1 MTKTADILVIIVSY
15 NFERWMEK
23 CLGSLQQ
30 SAMPVDVVVIDNAS
44 QDNTTHRIRNEYPW
58 VHLIA
63 NNENLGFGQANNLG
77 LSIAIRQAYKA
88 VFLLNQDAWIEA
100 DVIKLLHQV
109 SEANLTYGILSPKH
123 MTGKGDKLD
132 PGFAHYIHQSAL
144 SATNNTP
151 ITTPFI
157 NAAIWYIPTVV
168 LKEVGGFSP
177 LFYHYGEDKDYVN
190 RLTHHGYQVGFVP
203 TLHGFHDREY
213 RPVTHEK
220 FLHTEYVYLLS
231 EYANPHR
238 SAWMGFAYSVLAG
251 IKKSC
256 LSLCRGKFADA
267 LAYLKIS
274 LRLLCKSREVLRV
287 RKQINTKQPN
297 FLAS

>member
-1 MTKTADILVIIVSY
+1 MTKRAEVLVIIVSY

-23 CLGSLQQ
+23 CLGSLQA
-30 SAMPVDVVVIDNAS
+30 SEMPVDVVVIDNAS
-44 QDNTTHRIRNEYPW
+44 SDNTVSRIRNEYPW

-63 NNENLGFGQANNLG
+63 NNENLGFGKANNIG
-77 LSIAIRQAYKA
+77 LSLALSLSYKA

-109 SEANLTYGILSPKH
+109 SEANPTYGILSPKH

-132 PGFAHYIHQSAL
+132 PGFAHYVEEASTGKGLIQ
-144 SATNNTP
+144 
-151 ITTPFI
+151 TPFI
-157 NAAIWYIPTVV
+157 NAAIWYIPTAV

-190 RLTHHGYQVGFVP
+190 RLTHHGYKVGYID
-203 TLHGFHDREY
+203 TIRGYHDREY

-238 SAWMGFAYSVLAG
+238 SAWMSFAYSVLAG

>member
-23 CLGSLQQ
+23 CLGSLQA
-30 SAMPVDVVVIDNAS
+30 SEMPVDVVVIDNAS
-44 QDNTTHRIRNEYPW
+44 SDNTVSRIRNVYPW

-63 NNENLGFGQANNLG
+63 NKDNLGFGKANNIG
-77 LSIAIRQAYKA
+77 LSLALSLSYKA
-88 VFLLNQDAWIEA
+88 AFLLNQDAWIEA

-109 SEANLTYGILSPKH
+109 SEANPTYGILSPKH

-144 SATNNTP
+144 SATDNTP
-151 ITTPFI
+151 IATPFI

-190 RLTHHGYQVGFVP
+190 RLHFHGYKVGYID
-203 TLHGFHDREY
+203 TIRGYHDREY

-220 FLHTEYVYLLS
+220 FLHTEFVYHLS
-231 EYANPHR
+231 EYANPHH
-238 SAWMGFAYSVLAG
+238 SLWGGFAYSVPAC
-251 IKKSC
+251 IKKS
-256 LSLCRGKFADA
+256 LISLCHGAFSKA

-274 LRLLCKSREVLRV
+274 GKLLSMTSAVKKI
-287 RKQINTKQPN
+287 RKQIIHPHPH
-297 FLAS
+297 FLDS

>member
-1 MTKTADILVIIVSY
+1 M
-15 NFERWMEK
+15 
-23 CLGSLQQ
+23 
-30 SAMPVDVVVIDNAS
+30 
-44 QDNTTHRIRNEYPW
+44 
-58 VHLIA
+58 
-63 NNENLGFGQANNLG
+63 
-77 LSIAIRQAYKA
+77 
-88 VFLLNQDAWIEA
+88 LNQDAWIEA
-100 DVIKLLHQV
+100 NVIKLLHQV
-109 SEANLTYGILSPKH
+109 SEANPTYGILSPKH

-132 PGFAHYIHQSAL
+132 PGFAHYINQSAL
-144 SATNNTP
+144 SATDNTP
-151 ITTPFI
+151 IATPFI
-157 NAAIWYIPTVV
+157 NAAIWYIPTAV

-256 LSLCRGKFADA
+256 LSLCRGGGADA

-287 RKQINTKQPN
+287 RKQIKTKQPN

>member
-1 MTKTADILVIIVSY
+1 MTKKADILVIIVSY
-15 NFERWMEK
+15 NFERWMDK
-23 CLGSLQQ
+23 CLGSLHA
-30 SAMPVDVVVIDNAS
+30 SSMPVDVVVIDNAS
-44 QDNTTHRIRNEYPW
+44 SDNTVSRIRNEYPW

-63 NNENLGFGQANNLG
+63 NKDNLGFGKANNIG
-77 LSIAIRQAYKA
+77 LSLALSLSYKA

-100 DVIKLLHQV
+100 DVIKLLHQI
-109 SEANLTYGILSPKH
+109 SEANPTYGILSPKH

-144 SATNNTP
+144 SATDNTP
-151 ITTPFI
+151 IATPFI
-157 NAAIWYIPTVV
+157 NAAIWYLPTEVV
-168 LKEVGGFSP
+168 KAVGGFSP

-190 RLTHHGYQVGFVP
+190 RLHFHGYKVGYID
-203 TLHGFHDREY
+203 TIRGYHDREY
-213 RPVTHEK
+213 RPVTREK
-220 FLHTEYVYLLS
+220 YLRTEFVYHLS

-238 SAWMGFAYSVLAG
+238 SMWGGFAYSVLAG

>member
-1 MTKTADILVIIVSY
+1 MTKRAEVLVIIVSY

-44 QDNTTHRIRNEYPW
+44 SDNTVSRIRNEYPW

-63 NNENLGFGQANNLG
+63 NKDNLGFGKANNIG
-77 LSIAIRQAYKA
+77 LSLALSLSYKA

-109 SEANLTYGILSPKH
+109 SEANPTYGILSPKH
-123 MTGKGDKLD
+123 MTGKGDNLD
-132 PGFAHYIHQSAL
+132 PGFDHYIHQSAL
-144 SATNNTP
+144 SATDNTP
-151 ITTPFI
+151 IATPFI
-157 NAAIWYIPTVV
+157 NAAIWYIPTAV

-190 RLTHHGYQVGFVP
+190 RLHFHGYKVGYID
-203 TLHGFHDREY
+203 TIRGYHDREY
-213 RPVTHEK
+213 RPVTREK
-220 FLHTEYVYLLS
+220 YLRTEFVYHLS

-238 SAWMGFAYSVLAG
+238 SMWGGFAYSVLAG

>member
-1 MTKTADILVIIVSY
+1 MTKKADILVIIVSY
-15 NFERWMEK
+15 NFERWMDK
-23 CLGSLQQ
+23 CLGSLQA
-30 SAMPVDVVVIDNAS
+30 SSMPVDVVVIDNAS

-58 VHLIA
+58 IHLIA
-63 NNENLGFGQANNLG
+63 NKDNLGFGKANNIG
-77 LSIAIRQAYKA
+77 LSLALSLSYKA

-109 SEANLTYGILSPKH
+109 SEVNPTYGILSPKH

-144 SATNNTP
+144 SATDNTP
-151 ITTPFI
+151 IATPFI
-157 NAAIWYIPTVV
+157 NAAIWYLPTEVV
-168 LKEVGGFSP
+168 KAVGGFSP

-190 RLTHHGYQVGFVP
+190 RLHFHGYKVGYID
-203 TLHGFHDREY
+203 TIRGYHDREY
-213 RPVTHEK
+213 RPVTREK
-220 FLHTEYVYLLS
+220 YLRTEFVYHLS

-238 SAWMGFAYSVLAG
+238 SMWGGLAYSVLAC
-251 IKKSC
+251 IKKAL
-256 LSLCRGKFADA
+256 LSLCHGAFSKA

-287 RKQINTKQPN
+287 RKQIKTKQPN

>member
-1 MTKTADILVIIVSY
+1 MTKKADILVIIVSY
-15 NFERWMEK
+15 NFERWMDK
-23 CLGSLQQ
+23 CLGSLQA
-30 SAMPVDVVVIDNAS
+30 SSMPVDVVVIDNAS

-63 NNENLGFGQANNLG
+63 NSENLGFGQANNLG

-100 DVIKLLHQV
+100 DVIKLLHQI
-109 SEANLTYGILSPKH
+109 SEANPTYGILSPKH

-144 SATNNTP
+144 SSTDNTP
-151 ITTPFI
+151 IATPFI
-157 NAAIWYIPTVV
+157 NAAIWYIPTAV

-190 RLTHHGYQVGFVP
+190 RLTHHGYQIGYIP
-203 TLHGFHDREY
+203 TIQGFHDREY
-213 RPVTHEK
+213 RPISRKV
-220 FLHTEYVYLLS
+220 FLRTEYVYHLS

-238 SAWMGFAYSVLAG
+238 SWLMAFAYSVLAS
-251 IKKSC
+251 IKKSL
-256 LSLCRGKFADA
+256 LSLCHGNFANA
-267 LAYLKIS
+267 SAYLRICGK
-274 LRLLCKSREVLRV
+274 LLSQSQNVLRV
-287 RKQINTKQPN
+287 RKEIQLKQPN
-297 FLAS
+297 FLAL

>member
-1 MTKTADILVIIVSY
+1 MTKAADILVIIVSY

-44 QDNTTHRIRNEYPW
+44 QDNTTERIRNEYPW

-63 NNENLGFGQANNLG
+63 NNENLGFGQANNIG

-100 DVIKLLHQV
+100 DVIKSLQEV
-109 SEANLTYGILSPKH
+109 SKANPTFGILSPKH

-132 PGFAHYIHQSAL
+132 PGFAHYIDQSKL
-144 SATNNTP
+144 SASNDTP
-151 ITTPFI
+151 IATPFI
-157 NAAIWYIPTVV
+157 NAAIWYIPTAV

-190 RLTHHGYQVGFVP
+190 RLTHHGYKVGFVP
-203 TLHGFHDREY
+203 TIQGFHDREY

-238 SAWMGFAYSVLAG
+238 SAWMGFANSVLAG

-256 LSLCRGKFADA
+256 LSLGRGSFSDA

-287 RKQINTKQPN
+287 RKQIKTKQPN

>member
-63 NNENLGFGQANNLG
+63 NKDNLGFGKANNIG
-77 LSIAIRQAYKA
+77 LSLALSLSYKA
-88 VFLLNQDAWIEA
+88 VFLLNQDAWIEQ
-100 DVIKLLHQV
+100 DVIKTLFQT
-109 SEANLTYGILSPKH
+109 SESHPEFGILSPLH
-123 MTGKGDKLD
+123 LTGKGDKFD
-132 PGFAHYIHQSAL
+132 PGFAHYVEEASTGKGLIQ
-144 SATNNTP
+144 
-151 ITTPFI
+151 TPFI

-190 RLTHHGYQVGFVP
+190 RLHFHGYKVGYID
-203 TLHGFHDREY
+203 TIRGYHDREY
-213 RPVTHEK
+213 RPVTREK
-220 FLHTEYVYLLS
+220 YLRTEFVYHLS

-238 SAWMGFAYSVLAG
+238 SMWGGFAYSVLAG

-287 RKQINTKQPN
+287 RKQIKTKQPN

>member
-109 SEANLTYGILSPKH
+109 SEANPTYGILSPKH

-132 PGFAHYIHQSAL
+132 PGFAHYINQSAL
-144 SATNNTP
+144 SATDNTP
-151 ITTPFI
+151 IATPFI
-157 NAAIWYIPTVV
+157 NAAIWYIPIAV

-190 RLTHHGYQVGFVP
+190 RLHFHGYKVGYID
-203 TLHGFHDREY
+203 TIRGYHDREY
-213 RPVTHEK
+213 RPVTREK
-220 FLHTEYVYLLS
+220 YLRTEFVYHLS

-238 SAWMGFAYSVLAG
+238 SMWGGFAYSVLAC
-251 IKKSC
+251 IKKAL
-256 LSLCRGKFADA
+256 LSLCHGAFSKA
-267 LAYLKIS
+267 LAYLQIS
-274 LRLLCKSREVLRV
+274 GKLLGMTPAVRRI
-287 RKQINTKQPN
+287 RKQITHKHPH
-297 FLAS
+297 FLDS